1 MLHLRQNLASLKT
14 ILQDSLKD
22 KWRLAFLAFLA
33 TYTILLLLIGGHMSA
48 KWDEVTHLNGG
59 LFLLQ
64 GDFRSYLSYNGFYPP
79 MYDLITA
86 IFYTINGASVYAARA
101 VSLIFSLLSLFVV
114 FEFGYR
120 LYSPKVGL
128 VASMLLAVMPG
139 FIFLSRRAMIETM
152 LIFLF
157 TVAALLFF
165 VWMRNGKERYLLLS
179 GLAVGLGI
187 LTKYQVA
194 IVGAVMLSGLL
205 VLGRGYLK
213 ARLKRFP
220 LIVLIAVLVVVPW
233 VVASYQ
239 MYADRMLDT
248 WMYALNIG
256 NPDKTLYSLG
266 FNSVG
271 GNRFP
276 HFYADIPSLFQ
287 IPVFY
292 MLEMSAPYADIHPI
306 SMFIFGL
313 GLAGLALFA
322 WRRRP
327 IDKYLLLWFVVVYLF
342 FTIIPNRHW
351 RYVVPVFPVLAW
363 AAASF
368 LFSGID
374 TARNL
379 WEDKHLTV
387 SGKRFSQVIAGTLIV
402 ITLVAVYYNV
412 DDTYTWVA
420 KDQVYIP
427 VQEASEYVAAHI
439 GPEESVAVVNG
450 QNLYSE
456 DMVRFYLNAK
466 GCSNTVWQYPAE
478 PVDTYT
484 IRFNIT
490 EFTELCIERNVK
502 YVLTYEYGGT
512 VPYFN
517 TTISLRDIYAQL
529 YESGNFTKL
538 LENGTSIFG
547 FPPRRIFVLS
557 FLGNR

>member
-1 MLHLRQNLASLKT
+1 MLKMRQNLASLKT
-14 ILQDSLKD
+14 IVRNSLKD
-22 KWRLAFLAFLA
+22 KWRLAFLAFLT
-33 TYTILLLLIGGHMSA
+33 TYTIFLLLIGGSMSA

-64 GDFRSYLSYNGFYPP
+64 GDFRSYLNYNGFYPP
-79 MYDLITA
+79 MYDLVTA
-86 IFYTINGASVYAARA
+86 TFYGIGGASVYAARA
-101 VSLIFSLLSLFVV
+101 VSLVFAMLSLFVV

-128 VASMLLAVMPG
+128 VASMLMAVMPG
-139 FIFLSRRAMIETM
+139 FIFLSRLAMIETM

-157 TVAALLFF
+157 AVSALLFF
-165 VWMRNGKERYLLLS
+165 VWIRNGKERYLLLS
-179 GLAVGLGI
+179 GLALGVGI

-194 IVGAVMLSGLL
+194 IVGAIMLTALV

-220 LIVLIAVLVVVPW
+220 LLILIAVLVVIPW
-233 VVASYQ
+233 VIASYQ
-239 MYADRMLDT
+239 MYADRMLET
-248 WMYALNIG
+248 WLYALNIG

-276 HFYADIPSLFQ
+276 HFYADIPSPLQ

-322 WRRRP
+322 WRRKP
-327 IDKYLLLWFVVVYLF
+327 IDKYLLLWFVVIYLF
-342 FTIIPNRHW
+342 FSAVPNRHW

-368 LFSGID
+368 LFSGLD

-379 WEDKHLTV
+379 WEDKHLSV
-387 SGKRFSQVIAGTLIV
+387 SSKRFSQVIAGALIV
-402 ITLVAVYYNV
+402 FTLVAVYYNV
-412 DDTYTWVA
+412 DDAYTWVA

-427 VQEASEYVAAHI
+427 VQDASEYAANHI
-439 GPEESVAVVNG
+439 GQGESIVVLNA

-456 DMVRFYLNAK
+456 DMVRFYMNAK

-484 IRFNIT
+484 IKFNV
-490 EFTELCIERNVK
+490 TELIRFCNERNVK
-502 YVLTYEYGGT
+502 YVFTYEFGGT

-517 TTISLRDIYAQL
+517 TTISLRDIYSQL
-529 YESGNFTKL
+529 YDSGNFSKL
-538 LENGTSIFG
+538 LENETTIFG